1 MTPMARM
8 RIPLFPLN
16 NVIFPGGILTLR
28 VFEPRYL
35 EMISVSMKEGIGFG
49 TALILSGSEVGEAA
63 KTYDIGNHVHIVD
76 WTMRDDGL
84 LGVSVQSEAR
94 FRILSTEVQP
104 NLLIY
109 ADVQLIEEQQLQTIP
124 PKYSAAVNLLHDI
137 INKVGGLYAELEQ
150 QYDDTL
156 WVSGRLAE
164 LLPIE
169 PLQKQHLLQLDDP
182 LQRLERLCAMW
193 DCMEGEE

>member
-1 MTPMARM
+1 MARM

-16 NVIFPGGILTLR
+16 NVLFPGGVLTLR
-28 VFEPRYL
+28 IFEPRYL
-35 EMISVSMKEGIGFG
+35 DMISTCMKEGTGFG

-63 KTYDIGNHVHIVD
+63 KTYDIGSHVRIID

-84 LGVSVQSEAR
+84 LGITVQSEGR
-94 FRILSTEVQP
+94 FRILSSEVRP
-104 NLLIY
+104 N
-109 ADVQLIEEQQLQTIP
+109 QLTFAEIESIEELHSETIP
-124 PKYSAAVNLLHDI
+124 EHFTAAVNLLRDI
-137 INKVGGLYAELEQ
+137 ISKVGGQYAELEPH
-150 QYDDTL
+150 YDDPL

-169 PLQKQHLLQLDDP
+169 LLQKQHMLQMDDP

-193 DCMEGEE
+193 DCMEIEE